1 MGTTADKLNKLITT
15 KTSIKNAII
24 SKGVAINDSDTFS
37 SYAEKIS
44 QIQQTGETTTTDPYL
59 EDRVLIFEDDFNGT
73 ELDTSKWSI
82 EIRDDGCGNN
92 EIQDYVESQV
102 SISNSNLVLTAT
114 KVTDEQWL
122 SGRINSNDK
131 IEIKFGRIEAKI
143 KMDAYQGYW
152 QAFWLLG
159 ADHYENSGKTIEG
172 VAWPNCGEIDIIEHI
187 GAATRVQ
194 SCYHCMTDSGYRGGS
209 SVILRSGAV
218 DMTQYHVYAVEWV
231 DGKMEYSVDG
241 VVYGT
246 HDVDDLTYNGSNPF
260 SKAYYIIFNFAIG
273 GTLGGLVGST
283 TPTTSNM
290 YVDWVRAYAPKSTIY
305 PETLTLTNYE
315 YDTIS
320 MDVGET
326 KQLIFKTAPTN
337 ALMPT
342 IKYTS
347 SAPDVAEYHGGVITT
362 KALGVCTLTTET
374 RNGLSKVL
382 NLTVQDGTSVSAV
395 SLNKTIANGGIGD
408 TITLTATLIPET
420 ATNKNVTFAA
430 DNENVSL
437 AQNGLTCTVSLLAS
451 GSSIIT
457 VTTKDNNRTA
467 TCQVVISESSIPTE
481 GLVAR
486 LEANSSTINGTTWSD
501 TTGNGNDLIFYG
513 VDDGA
518 TLLSGNLV
526 TVGTN
531 NTYLQSA
538 PITGITDACTIILG
552 IDYSD
557 SPYPTVCCTDNWEF
571 AKALPFIEGNA
582 SVNINGKRNGV
593 YYGVVGYSIDS
604 SKNYVAKHYRK
615 TEQDIETLTTG
626 TAAKGIADELSHFI
640 VTVGKRGW
648 EDRFTQTKFKGM
660 FIYNRALSDEEMN
673 EALTYFGTL

>member
-1 MGTTADKLNKLITT
+1 MGTVADKLNKLITT
-15 KTSIKNAII
+15 KNNIKNAIV
-24 SKGVAINDSDTFS
+24 SKGVTINDSDTFS

-82 EIRDDGCGNN
+82 EIRDDGCGND
-92 EIQDYVESQV
+92 EIEDYVESQV
-102 SISNSNLVLTAT
+102 SVSNSNLVLTAT

-172 VAWPNCGEIDIIEHI
+172 VAWPDCGEIDIIEHV
-187 GAATRVQ
+187 GANKKVQ
-194 SCYHCMTDSGYRGGS
+194 SCYHCTTDSGYRGGTGA
-209 SVILRSGAV
+209 ILYSGIL
-218 DMTQYHVYAVEWV
+218 DMTQYHVYALEWV

-246 HDVDDLTYNGSNPF
+246 HDVSSLVYNGSNPF
-260 SKAYYIIFNFAIG
+260 SKAYYIIFNFAVGGGLG
-273 GTLGGLVGST
+273 GTVGAD

-290 YVDWVRAYAPKSTIY
+290 YVDWVRVYAPKSTIY

-320 MDVGET
+320 MNVNET
-326 KQLIFKTAPTN
+326 KQLIFKTTPTN

-382 NLTVQDGTSVSAV
+382 NLTVQDGTTVSAV
-395 SLNKTIANGGIGD
+395 SLDKTIANGGIGD
-408 TITLTATLIPET
+408 TITLTATIIPET
-420 ATNKNVTFAA
+420 ATNKNVTFVA
-430 DNENVSL
+430 DNQNVSL
-437 AQNGLTCTVSLLAS
+437 TQDGLTCTVSLLAG
-451 GSSIIT
+451 GSSTIT
-457 VTTKDNNRTA
+457 VTTEDNNCTA
-467 TCQVVISESSIPTE
+467 TCQIVISESSIPSE

-486 LEANSSTINGTTWSD
+486 LEANRSTINGTTWTD
-501 TTGNGNDLIFYG
+501 TTGNGNNLIFHG
-513 VDDGA
+513 VDDGT

-526 TVGTN
+526 SVGTN
-531 NTYLQSA
+531 SAYLQSEY
-538 PITGITDACTIILG
+538 ITGVTDAYTIILG
-552 IDYSD
+552 IDYVEKQFN
-557 SPYPTVCCTDNWEF
+557 TLCCTDSFEH
-571 AKALPFIEGNA
+571 AVTLPFIEGTYA
-582 SVNINGKRNGV
+582 ININGKKQV
-593 YYGVVGYSIDS
+593 YYGVIGYSIDS
-604 SKNYVAKHYRK
+604 SKNFVLKHFRK
-615 TEQDIETLTTG
+615 AEQDIQTLLTG
-626 TAAKGIADELSHFI
+626 TASKSLADELSHFK
-640 VTVGKRGW
+640 VTVGKRSW
-648 EDRFTQTKFKGM
+648 EDTFTRTDFKGM
-660 FIYNRALSDEEMN
+660 LIYNRALSDEEMN

>member
-1 MGTTADKLNKLITT
+1 MGTVSDKLNKLIAT
-15 KTSIKNAII
+15 KTNIKNAII
-24 SKGVAINDSDTFS
+24 SKGVTVNDADTFS

-44 QIQQTGETTTTDPYL
+44 QIQQTSGTTTTDPYL

-73 ELDTSKWSI
+73 ELDASKWSI

-92 EIQDYVESQV
+92 EIEDYVESQV

-172 VAWPNCGEIDIIEHI
+172 VAWPNCGEIDIIEHV
-187 GAATRVQ
+187 GAATKVQ
-194 SCYHCMTDSGYRGGS
+194 SSYHCMTDSGYRGGS
-209 SVILRSGAV
+209 GATLYSGAI
-218 DMTQYHVYAVEWV
+218 DMTQYHVYAIEWV

-246 HDVDDLTYNGSNPF
+246 HDVNGLTYNGSNPF

-273 GTLGGLVGST
+273 GTLGGAVGAN

-315 YDTIS
+315 HDTIS
-320 MDVGET
+320 MNVDET
-326 KQLIFKTAPTN
+326 KQLIFKTTPTN

-362 KALGVCTLTTET
+362 KTLGTCTLTTET

-395 SLNKTIANGGIGD
+395 SLDKTIANGGIGD
-408 TITLTATLIPET
+408 TITLTATIIPET
-420 ATNKNVTFAA
+420 ASNKNVTFAA

-437 AQNGLTCTVSLLAS
+437 AQDGLTCTVSLLAS
-451 GSSIIT
+451 GSSIVT
-457 VTTKDNNRTA
+457 VTTEDNNRTA
-467 TCQVVISESSIPTE
+467 TCQVVISESSIPSE

-486 LEANSSTINGTTWSD
+486 IEANSSTINGTTWSD
-501 TTGNGNDLIFYG
+501 TTGNGNDLIFHG

-531 NTYLQSA
+531 STYLQSA
-538 PITGITDACTIILG
+538 PITGITDAYTIILG
-552 IDYSD
+552 IDYSS
-557 SPYPTVCCTDNWEF
+557 SPYVTVCCTDNWQF
-571 AKALPFIEGNA
+571 AQTLPFIEGVWYIK
-582 SVNINGKRNGV
+582 VNGARYNH
-593 YYGVVGYSIDS
+593 YGVIGYSIDS
-604 SKNYVAKHYRK
+604 NKNFVAKHYRK
-615 TEQDIETLTTG
+615 AEQDIQTIITG
-626 TAAKGIADELSHFI
+626 TADKGIADELSHFV
-640 VTVGKRGW
+640 VTVGKKGW
-648 EDRFTQTKFKGM
+648 EDIFTKTKFKGM
-660 FIYNRALSDEEMN
+660 FIYNRALNDEEMN
-673 EALTYFGTL
+673 EVLTYFGRL

>member
-15 KTSIKNAII
+15 KTDIKNAII

-37 SYAEKIS
+37 SYAGKIS

-92 EIQDYVESQV
+92 EIEDYVESQV

-172 VAWPNCGEIDIIEHI
+172 VAWPNCGEIDIIEHV
-187 GAATRVQ
+187 GTAAKVQ
-194 SCYHCMTDSGYRGGS
+194 SCYHCMTDNGYRGGT
-209 SVILRSGAV
+209 GAV
-218 DMTQYHVYAVEWV
+218 LYSKAIDMTQYHVYAVEWV
-231 DGKMEYSVDG
+231 EGKMEYSVDG

-246 HDVDDLTYNGSNPF
+246 HDVSGLTYNGSNPF

-273 GTLGGLVGST
+273 GGLGGTVGAN

-290 YVDWVRAYAPKSTIY
+290 YVDWVRVYAPKSTIY

-320 MDVGET
+320 MNVGET

-347 SAPDVAEYHGGVITT
+347 SDPNIAEYHGGVITT

-395 SLNKTIANGGIGD
+395 SLDKTIANGGVGD
-408 TITLTATLIPET
+408 TITLTATIIPET
-420 ATNKNVTFAA
+420 ATNKNVTFTA

-437 AQNGLTCTVSLLAS
+437 VQDGLTCNVSLLAS
-451 GSSIIT
+451 GSSIVT
-457 VTTKDNNRTA
+457 VTTEDNNRTA
-467 TCQVVISESSIPTE
+467 TCQVVISESSIPSE

-486 LEANSSTINGTTWSD
+486 IEANSSTINGTTWTD
-501 TTGNGNDLIFYG
+501 TSGNGNDLIFHG
-513 VDDGA
+513 VDDGTA
-518 TLLSGNLV
+518 LLSGNLV

-538 PITGITDACTIILG
+538 QITGITDAYTIILG
-552 IDYSD
+552 IDYST
-557 SPYPTVCCTDNWEF
+557 SPFVTLCCTDHWDH
-571 AKALPFIEGNA
+571 AIPLPFIEGT
-582 SVNINGKRNGV
+582 SSLHINGTRQA
-593 YYGVVGYSIDS
+593 YYGVIGYSIDS
-604 SKNYVAKHYRK
+604 NKNFVAKQYRK
-615 TEQDIETLTTG
+615 ADQDIQTIITG
-626 TAAKGIADELSHFI
+626 TATKGIADELSHFI
-640 VTVGKRGW
+640 VTVGKKGW
-648 EDRFTQTKFKGM
+648 EEKFTQTKFKGM
-660 FIYNRALSDEEMN
+660 FIYNRALNDEEMN

>member
-15 KTSIKNAII
+15 KTDIKNAII
-24 SKGVAINDSDTFS
+24 SKGVTINDTDTFS

-44 QIQQTGETTTTDPYL
+44 QIQQTGETTTTDQYL

-114 KVTDEQWL
+114 KVTDDQWL

-172 VAWPNCGEIDIIEHI
+172 VAWPNCGEIDIIEHV
-187 GAATRVQ
+187 GAATRVK

-209 SVILRSGAV
+209 GASLQSGAV

-260 SKAYYIIFNFAIG
+260 SKAYYIVFNFAIG
-273 GTLGGLVGST
+273 GTLGGSVGST

-315 YDTIS
+315 YDTVS
-320 MDVGET
+320 MNVGET
-326 KQLIFKTAPTN
+326 KQLIFKTTPAN

-347 SAPDVAEYHGGVITT
+347 SAPNVAEYHGGVITAKT
-362 KALGVCTLTTET
+362 LGVCTLTTET

-408 TITLTATLIPET
+408 TITLIATLIPET

-437 AQNGLTCTVSLLAS
+437 AQKGLTCTVSLLAS

-457 VTTKDNNRTA
+457 VTTEDNNRTA
-467 TCQVVISESSIPTE
+467 TCQVVISESSIPSE

-501 TTGNGNDLIFYG
+501 TTGNGNDLIFHG

-531 NTYLQSA
+531 STYLQSA
-538 PITGITDACTIILG
+538 PITGITDAYTIILG
-552 IDYSD
+552 IDYSN
-557 SPYPTVCCTDNWEF
+557 SPYGTVCCTDSWEF
-571 AKALPFIEGNA
+571 AKALPFIEGTYHLNV
-582 SVNINGKRNGV
+582 SGKKFL

-604 SKNYVAKHYRK
+604 SKNFVVKHYRK
-615 TEQDIETLTTG
+615 TEQDIETIDTG
-626 TAAKGIADELSHFI
+626 TAAKSIADELSHFI

-648 EDRFTQTKFKGM
+648 EEVFTKTKFKGM
-660 FIYNRALSDEEMN
+660 FIYNRALNDEEMN
-673 EALTYFGTL
+673 EVLTYFGTL

>member
-1 MGTTADKLNKLITT
+1 MGNISDKLNRLIQT
-15 KTSIKNAII
+15 KVNIKNAII
-24 SKGVAINDSDTFS
+24 SKGISVNDSDTFS

-44 QIQQTGETTTTDPYL
+44 QIQQTGEITTTDAYL

-102 SISNSNLVLTAT
+102 NISNSNLVLTAT

-159 ADHYENSGKTIEG
+159 ADHYENNGKTING
-172 VAWPNCGEIDIIEHI
+172 VPWPDSGEIDIMEHV
-187 GAATRVQ
+187 GAAAKVQ
-194 SCYHCMTDSGYRGGS
+194 SCYHCTTDSGYKGGS
-209 SVILRSGAV
+209 ALVLYSGAV
-218 DMTQYHVYAVEWV
+218 DMAQYHVYAVEWV

-246 HDVDDLTYNGSNPF
+246 HNVEGLTYKGSNPF

-273 GTLGGLVGST
+273 GTLGGAVGDT

-290 YVDWVRAYAPKSTIY
+290 YVDWVRVYAPKSTIY
-305 PETLTLTNYE
+305 PETLTLTNYN

-320 MDVGET
+320 MKVNET
-326 KQLIFKTAPTN
+326 KQLIFKTTPTN

-347 SAPDVAEYHGGVITT
+347 SAPDVAEYHGGVITA

-395 SLNKTIANGGIGD
+395 SLDKTIVNGGIGD

-420 ATNKNVTFAA
+420 ASNKNVTFTA

-437 AQNGLTCTVSLLAS
+437 KQSGLTCTISLLAS

-457 VTTKDNNRTA
+457 VTTENNNCTA
-467 TCQVVISESSIPTE
+467 TCQVVISETSIPSE

-486 LEANSSTINGTTWSD
+486 IEANSSTINGTTWTD
-501 TTGNGNDLIFYG
+501 TTGNGNNLIFHG
-513 VDDGA
+513 VDDGT
-518 TLLSGNLV
+518 TLLSDNLV

-531 NTYLQSA
+531 STYLQSS
-538 PITGITDACTIILG
+538 PITGITDAYTIILG

-557 SPYPTVCCTDNWEF
+557 SPYVTVCCTDSWQF
-571 AKALPFIEGNA
+571 ATTLPFIEGAYAIN
-582 SVNINGKRNGV
+582 VNGKK
-593 YYGVVGYSIDS
+593 YAHYGVVGYSIDS

-615 TEQDIETLTTG
+615 TEQDIETLVTG
-626 TAAKGIADELSHFI
+626 TSTKGIADELSHFV

-648 EDRFTQTKFKGM
+648 EETFTKTKFKGM

-673 EALTYFGTL
+673 KVLTYFGTL

>member
-172 VAWPNCGEIDIIEHI
+172 VAWPNCGEIDIIEHV
-187 GAATRVQ
+187 GAATKVQ

-209 SVILRSGAV
+209 GATLYSGAI
-218 DMTQYHVYAVEWV
+218 DMTQYHVYAIEWV

-246 HDVDDLTYNGSNPF
+246 HDVNGLTYNGSNPF

-273 GTLGGLVGST
+273 GTLGGAVGAN

-315 YDTIS
+315 HDTIS
-320 MDVGET
+320 MNVGET
-326 KQLIFKTAPTN
+326 KQLIFKTTPTN

-362 KALGVCTLTTET
+362 KTLGVCTLTTET

-382 NLTVQDGTSVSAV
+382 NLTVQDGTSVSTV
-395 SLNKTIANGGIGD
+395 SLDKTIANGGIGD
-408 TITLTATLIPET
+408 TITLTATIIPET

-437 AQNGLTCTVSLLAS
+437 AQDGLTCTVSLLAS
-451 GSSIIT
+451 GSSIVT
-457 VTTKDNNRTA
+457 VTTEDNNCTA

-486 LEANSSTINGTTWSD
+486 IEANSSTINGTTWSD
-501 TTGNGNDLIFYG
+501 TTGNGNDLIFHG
-513 VDDGA
+513 VEDGT

-531 NTYLQSA
+531 STYLQSA
-538 PITGITDACTIILG
+538 PITGITDAYTIILG
-552 IDYSD
+552 FDFSTT
-557 SPYPTVCCTDNWEF
+557 PYVTVCCTDSWQF
-571 AKALPFIEGNA
+571 AQTLPFIEGTHPVNVSGKKNA
-582 SVNINGKRNGV
+582 I
-593 YYGVVGYSIDS
+593 YGLIGYSIDS
-604 SKNYVAKHYRK
+604 SKNFVLKHFRK
-615 TEQDIETLTTG
+615 TEQDIQTVARG
-626 TAAKGIADELSHFI
+626 TATKGIADELSHFI
-640 VTVGKRGW
+640 VTVGKKGW
-648 EDRFTQTKFKGM
+648 EEKFTQTKFKGM
-660 FIYNRALSDEEMN
+660 FIYNRALNDEEMN

>member
-73 ELDTSKWSI
+73 ELDTSKWSV

-172 VAWPNCGEIDIIEHI
+172 VAWPNCGEIDIMEHV
-187 GAATRVQ
+187 GTAAKVQ
-194 SCYHCMTDSGYRGGS
+194 SAYHCMTDSGYGGGTG
-209 SVILRSGAV
+209 SVLYSKAI

-231 DGKMEYSVDG
+231 EGKMEYSVDG

-246 HDVDDLTYNGSNPF
+246 HDVEGLTYNGSNPF

-273 GTLGGLVGST
+273 GGLGGTVGAN

-290 YVDWVRAYAPKSTIY
+290 YVDWVRVYAPKSTIY

-320 MDVGET
+320 MNVGET

-347 SAPDVAEYHGGVITT
+347 SDPNIAEYHGGVITT
-362 KALGVCTLTTET
+362 KALGVCTLTSET

-395 SLNKTIANGGIGD
+395 SLDKTIANGGVGD
-408 TITLTATLIPET
+408 TITLTATIIPET
-420 ATNKNVTFAA
+420 ATNKNVTFTA

-437 AQNGLTCTVSLLAS
+437 VQNGLTCNVSLLAS

-457 VTTKDNNRTA
+457 VTTENNNCTA
-467 TCQVVISESSIPTE
+467 TCQVVISESSIPKE
-481 GLVAR
+481 GLIAR
-486 LEANSSTINGTTWSD
+486 LEANSSTINGTTWTD
-501 TTGNGNDLIFYG
+501 TSGNGNDLIFHG
-513 VDDGA
+513 VDDGTA
-518 TLLSGNLV
+518 LLSGNLV

-538 PITGITDACTIILG
+538 QITGITDAYTIILG
-552 IDYSD
+552 IDYST
-557 SPYPTVCCTDNWEF
+557 SQSVTLCCTDNWGY
-571 AKALPFIEGNA
+571 AISLPYIEGTY
-582 SVNINGKRNGV
+582 SLHINGTRQA
-593 YYGVVGYSIDS
+593 YYGVIGYSIDS
-604 SKNYVAKHYRK
+604 NKNFVAKHFRK
-615 TEQDIETLTTG
+615 TEQDIQTIITG
-626 TAAKGIADELSHFI
+626 TATKGIADELSHFI

-648 EDRFTQTKFKGM
+648 EEKFTQTKFKGM
-660 FIYNRALSDEEMN
+660 FIYNRALNDEEMN
-673 EALTYFGTL
+673 EVLTYFGRL